1 MAYSNNSGAPSNLT
15 GPTIFNTNE
24 IVMKKRIL
32 SLREHYDIEDR
43 SGNRLAEGEGN
54 FIQIPAAFQVKDPRS
69 NSHIMEIEGKI
80 LTLHKQFTIKD
91 YNGVPLG
98 IIQKKIVKLIG
109 QEFWIEKDGIELMRI
124 YGNFVNHDYSMEVG
138 GQQVAS
144 VHRKWVSIRD
154 QFGISMMGPVDPRL
168 VIGATIVIEHIMVE
182 EERER
187 K

>member
-1 MAYSNNSGAPSNLT
+1 MTGSSIPGGPSNWT
-15 GPTIFNTNE
+15 GPTIFNTSE

-54 FIQIPAAFQVKDPRS
+54 FIQFPAVFQVKDPRS
-69 NSHIMEIEGKI
+69 STHIMEIEGKI

-91 YNGVPLG
+91 NNGVPLG
-98 IIQKKIVKLIG
+98 VIQKKIIKLIG
-109 QEFWIEKDGIELMRI
+109 QEFWIEKDGTELMRI
-124 YGNFVNHDYSMEVG
+124 HGDFLNHDYSMEVRG
-138 GQQVAS
+138 GQVAS
-144 VHRKWVSIRD
+144 VHRKWISIRD
-154 QFGISMMGPVDPRL
+154 QFGISIMGPVDPRL
-168 VIGATIVIEHIMVE
+168 VIGATIVIEHIMVQ